1 MNAVVITLKQTV
13 KHWSMTSH
21 HRMEKTVCLLMNIPN
36 RPNNG
41 MLHFSLLLSSHIWHV
56 GQNVAGIRNY
66 CTVSSVA
73 KQCMCIKNNY
83 LAINFIWRNHQLGMA
98 KPQLISISTIS
109 YLKRKLITK
118 LKKCTAKYGQD
129 NFTRIS
135 SFSFPF
141 STAVPLSNVTVLTDN
156 MAKKQ
161 CQLLFSTHLLMRLSK
176 WQIQSSDVITVC
188 LHDFSRHLSSQSH
201 RGPGHPDENTC
212 GLWA

>member
-1 MNAVVITLKQTV
+1 MPFTENFSKTTISLFPGLFQDYRLFWDFPGLEILSFEFKELQVCMNAVVITLKQTV

-21 HRMEKTVCLLMNIPN
+21 HRTEKTVCLLMNIPN

-156 MAKKQ
+156 MAKKTMPTA
-161 CQLLFSTHLLMRLSK
+161 F
-176 WQIQSSDVITVC
+176 
-188 LHDFSRHLSSQSH
+188 
-201 RGPGHPDENTC
+201 
-212 GLWA
+212 